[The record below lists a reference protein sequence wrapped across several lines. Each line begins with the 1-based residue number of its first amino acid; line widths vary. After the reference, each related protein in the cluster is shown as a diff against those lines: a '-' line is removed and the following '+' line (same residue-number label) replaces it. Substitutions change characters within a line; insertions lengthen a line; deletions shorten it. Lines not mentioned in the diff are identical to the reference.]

1 MAFGDSR
8 KVVDA
13 FSALR
18 TAAKVKNRAIM
29 NDMIYYLRKLLTL
42 AKSSQKLSLY
52 ESADVVDE
60 LKEIEKEIER
70 LEEEVRNLEKE

>member
-1 MAFGDSR
+1 MAFGNNR

-29 NDMIYYLRKLLTL
+29 NDIVYYLRKLLTL

-52 ESADVVDE
+52 ESANVVDE
-60 LKEIEKEIER
+60 LNEIEKEIER
-70 LEEEVRNLEKE
+70 LEEEVRNSEK

>member
-1 MAFGDSR
+1 MAFGDNR

-60 LKEIEKEIER
+60 LNEIEKEIER
-70 LEEEVRNLEKE
+70 LEEEVRNSEK